1 MDGTNNYNINPGEPY
16 EHIGEWNASQ
26 GTFNLVFV
34 DGNLSGVDFN
44 ISDKDQDGDGYL
56 DWTEVQAGSDPM
68 DSNSMPNQAPQF
80 QTDGN
85 LSVLENQT
93 IVFEFN
99 QTDNDNLTYAIQYG
113 DDAQFFDLNES
124 NGILTFL
131 SPRDYENAEDN
142 NSEMSNLP
150 FPCPTANRQ

>member
-85 LSVLENQT
+85 LSVLEIKQLYL
-93 IVFEFN
+93 
-99 QTDNDNLTYAIQYG
+99 NLTPPMR
-113 DDAQFFDLNES
+113 
-124 NGILTFL
+124 T
-131 SPRDYENAEDN
+131 
-142 NSEMSNLP
+142 M
-150 FPCPTANRQ
+150 TT